1 MPLGG
6 GGWFFLV
13 SYELGAR
20 RHRRPALLLASLFAW
35 VLETLKKMRLHV
47 QDQIRY
53 IFYFWC
59 ILCILHSEGFMHNDE
74 VEITYL
80 GFSCFIRQVD
90 SWRAVKM
97 LLPGAPRSVLP
108 MPAVFGGI
116 LDEAGE
122 RDLTFL
128 VMRNPWLLRYL
139 VLRDWGFNSTI
150 TCSIDKLA
158 STIIL

>member
-1 MPLGG
+1 MGG
-6 GGWFFLV
+6 FFLLAT
-13 SYELGAR
+13 SLMRGGIADLLCCFACSLEWGKHSR
-20 RHRRPALLLASLFAW
+20 RCDCMCRTSF
-35 VLETLKKMRLHV
+35 V
-47 QDQIRY
+47 

-59 ILCILHSEGFMHNDE
+59 ILCCGFMHNDE
-74 VEITYL
+74 VEITYF

-108 MPAVFGGI
+108 MSAVFGGI